1 MDELKIAFL
10 SICIWCC
17 ILLYDR
23 TGRKQCFTNIR
34 SKTNGNFKESEDQ
47 NRNLLTNTGGA
58 SFIWEWGWAGICQNQ
73 SMKEWNADAFDIEQ
87 QILSISP
94 FVLCELNALDLLQH
108 MNCLNTAQQFYT
120 TYQWFLR
127 TVLEENYWNH
137 LVHFIL
143 ITRVSSVR
151 RFGHQSA
158 QCCQYPSPTLWPSS
172 PSCSIQVE
180 QWVLWP

>member
-1 MDELKIAFL
+1 MLCRAL
-10 SICIWCC
+10 CW
-17 ILLYDR
+17 

-47 NRNLLTNTGGA
+47 NRNLPTNTEGA

-73 SMKEWNADAFDIEQ
+73 SMKEWNADAFDIKQ
-87 QILSISP
+87 QVLSVSP
-94 FVLCELNALDLLQH
+94 FVLCELNVLDLLQH
-108 MNCLNTAQQFYT
+108 MNAWILHSNSVQHINDFCK
-120 TYQWFLR
+120 

-137 LVHFIL
+137 LVDFTL
-143 ITRVSSVR
+143 ITRVSNVG
-151 RFGHQSA
+151 RFGHQFA
-158 QCCQYPSPTLWPSS
+158 QYCQYPSPTLWPSS